1 MRVVLDT
8 GVVLSSLVFP
18 TGRLAWLP
26 GLWKSGA
33 VTPLASPDTAREL
46 IRALGYP
53 KLALSRDEVSIL
65 LGEYLPWTQ
74 TVAAPDSEAVTLLVC
89 RDKADQ
95 KFFELAA
102 AGAADALVTSDRDLL
117 ELAGKTAFAI
127 LTPVRW
133 RKRLG
138 V

>member
-18 TGRLAWLP
+18 AGRLAWLP

-33 VTPLASPDTAREL
+33 VTPLASPETTREL

-53 KLALSRDEVSIL
+53 KFSLSRDEVSIL
-65 LGEYLPWTQ
+65 LGEYLPWTP
-74 TVAAPDSEAVTLLVC
+74 TVAAPDPAALALPVC

-95 KFFELAA
+95 KFLELAA
-102 AGAADALVTSDRDLL
+102 AGVADALVTSDRDLF

-127 LTPVRW
+127 LTPARL
-133 RKRLG
+133 RTRLG
-138 V
+138 F

>member
-1 MRVVLDT
+1 MRIVLDT
-8 GVVLSSLVFP
+8 GVVLSSLLFP
-18 TGRLAWLP
+18 AGRLTWLP

-33 VTPLASPDTAREL
+33 MTPLASRETTREL

-53 KLALSRDEVSIL
+53 KFSLSPDEVSIL

-74 TVAAPDSEAVTLLVC
+74 TVEVSGPVAAALPAC
-89 RDKADQ
+89 RDEADQ
-95 KFFELAA
+95 KFLELAA

-127 LTPVRW
+127 LTPARL
-133 RKRLG
+133 RTRLG